1 MEVRFRVHRFDP
13 EVDVTPRYQVYT
25 VDVEG
30 DMTVLDALHQIK
42 WYQDGTVTFRRS
54 CRSAICGS
62 CGMLINGRNRL
73 ACNTRVS
80 DLNETEVSVSPL
92 PGFPVLRDLVVDWD
106 PFFAKDAAM
115 KPYLI
120 NNEQPPVKERRQSPA
135 EYQMIDNATLCIQCG
150 CCSSA
155 CPIVWNN
162 GEYYGPA
169 ALTRLYRFVFDTRD
183 QATDQRLALAGSEE
197 GSWRCHTIF
206 NCTSDC
212 PKGVLNTQN
221 IQALKRKV
229 MLKNLGFGG
238 NRISFEVERTRPG
251 LVMSNMSAEGHGDG
265 GIGIPQPKPLADETA
280 SARNSDSAGFRTR

>member
-1 MEVRFRVHRFDP
+1 MDIRFRIHRMDA

-25 VDVEG
+25 VDVDGE
-30 DMTVLDALHQIK
+30 MTVLDALHEIK

-73 ACNTRVS
+73 ACNTRVT
-80 DLNETEVSVSPL
+80 DLDSEEVSVSPL

-120 NNEQPPVKERRQSPA
+120 NDQPPPEKERRQSPA
-135 EYQMIDNATLCIQCG
+135 EYDAIDNATLCIQCG

-169 ALTRLYRFVFDTRD
+169 ALTRAVPLCVRFARYRHPRAPAACRFRGR
-183 QATDQRLALAGSEE
+183 RLALPYDFQLHQ
-197 GSWRCHTIF
+197 R
-206 NCTSDC
+206 
-212 PKGVLNTQN
+212 L
-221 IQALKRKV
+221 
-229 MLKNLGFGG
+229 
-238 NRISFEVERTRPG
+238 
-251 LVMSNMSAEGHGDG
+251 
-265 GIGIPQPKPLADETA
+265 PQRGAQHP
-280 SARNSDSAGFRTR
+280 

>member
-1 MEVRFRVHRFDP
+1 MEVRFRVHRYDP
-13 EVDVTPRYQVYT
+13 EIDVTPRYQVYT
-25 VDVEG
+25 LEVDG
-30 DMTVLDALHQIK
+30 DKTVLDCLNQIK

-73 ACNTRVS
+73 ACNTRVI
-80 DLNETEVSVSPL
+80 DLQSPEVSVGPL

-115 KPYLI
+115 KPYLV
-120 NNEQPPVKERRQSPA
+120 NDTSPPMQERRQSPA
-135 EYQMIDNATLCIQCG
+135 DYDKIDNATLCIMCG

-162 GEYYGPA
+162 GQYYGPA
-169 ALTRLYRFVFDTRD
+169 ALTRAYRFIFDSRD
-183 QATDQRLALAGSEE
+183 TAGVERLAIVGSEE
-197 GSWRCHTIF
+197 GAWRCHTIF

-229 MLKNLGFGG
+229 MLQNLGFGG
-238 NRISFEVERTRPG
+238 SRMMFDLNP
-251 LVMSNMSAEGHGDG
+251 
-265 GIGIPQPKPLADETA
+265 PKPVPRSDASA
-280 SARNSDSAGFRTR
+280 SARSADSAGYRTR

>member
-1 MEVRFRVHRFDP
+1 MEVRFRVHRYDP
-13 EVDVTPRYQVYT
+13 DVDVTPRYNIYT

-30 DMTVLDALHQIK
+30 DMTVLDCLNQIK

-73 ACNTRVS
+73 ACNTRVV
-80 DLNETEVSVSPL
+80 DLQSPEVSVSPL
-92 PGFPVLRDLVVDWD
+92 PGFPILRDLVVDWD

-120 NNEQPPVKERRQSPA
+120 NTTTAPEKERRQSPDD
-135 EYQMIDNATLCIQCG
+135 YQQIDNATLCIMCG
-150 CCSSA
+150 CCSAA
-155 CPIVWNN
+155 CPVVWNN
-162 GEYYGPA
+162 GQYYGPA
-169 ALTRLYRFVFDTRD
+169 ALTRAYRFIADSRDT
-183 QATDQRLALAGSEE
+183 AGSERLGLVGSEE
-197 GSWRCHTIF
+197 GAWRCHTIF

-221 IQALKRKV
+221 IQALKRKI

-238 NRISFEVERTRPG
+238 SKIRFELDPPEP
-251 LVMSNMSAEGHGDG
+251 E
-265 GIGIPQPKPLADETA
+265 PLAEETA
-280 SARNSDSAGFRTR
+280 SVRSSDMAGFRER

>member
-1 MEVRFRVHRFDP
+1 MEVRFRVHRYDP
-13 EVDVTPRYQVYT
+13 EIDVTPRYQVYT
-25 VDVEG
+25 LEVDA
-30 DMTVLDALHQIK
+30 DQTVLDCLNQIK

-73 ACNTRVS
+73 ACNTRVI
-80 DLNETEVSVSPL
+80 DLQSPEVSVGPL
-92 PGFPVLRDLVVDWD
+92 PGFPILRDLVVDWD

-120 NNEQPPVKERRQSPA
+120 NDAPPPLHERRQSPA
-135 EYQMIDNATLCIQCG
+135 DYEKIDNATLCILCG

-162 GEYYGPA
+162 GQYYGPA
-169 ALTRLYRFVFDTRD
+169 ALTRAYRFIFDSRD
-183 QATDQRLALAGSEE
+183 TAGAERLAIVGSEE
-197 GSWRCHTIF
+197 GAWRCHTIF

-229 MLKNLGFGG
+229 MLQNLGFGG
-238 NRISFEVERTRPG
+238 SRMMFDLNP
-251 LVMSNMSAEGHGDG
+251 
-265 GIGIPQPKPLADETA
+265 PKPAPRSDATA
-280 SARNSDSAGFRTR
+280 SARTADSAGHRTR

>member
-1 MEVRFRVHRFDP
+1 MQVRFRIHRYEP
-13 EVDVTPRYQVYT
+13 EIDVTPRYQVYT

-30 DMTVLDALHQIK
+30 DMTVLDCLNHIK

-73 ACNTRVS
+73 ACNTRVV
-80 DLNETEVSVSPL
+80 DLESPEVSVSPL
-92 PGFPVLRDLVVDWD
+92 PGFPILRDLVVDWD

-120 NNEQPPVKERRQSPA
+120 NEMPAPVKERRQSPA
-135 EYQMIDNATLCIQCG
+135 DYEKIDNATLCIMCG

-155 CPIVWNN
+155 CPVVWNN
-162 GEYYGPA
+162 GQYYGPA
-169 ALTRLYRFVFDTRD
+169 ALTRAFRFIFDSRD
-183 QATDQRLALAGSEE
+183 TAGAERLAIAGSEE
-197 GSWRCHTIF
+197 GAWRCHTIF
-206 NCTSDC
+206 NCTTDC

-229 MLKNLGFGG
+229 MLQNLGFGG
-238 NRISFEVERTRPG
+238 TRMMFDLNP
-251 LVMSNMSAEGHGDG
+251 
-265 GIGIPQPKPLADETA
+265 PKPVPRSDATA
-280 SARNSDSAGFRTR
+280 SARSADNAGYRTR

>member
-13 EVDVTPRYQVYT
+13 ETEATPRYEVYA
-25 VDVEG
+25 VEAES
-30 DMTVLDALHQIK
+30 DTTVLDCLNQIK

-54 CRSAICGS
+54 CRSGLCGS
-62 CGMLINGRNRL
+62 CGLLINGRNRL
-73 ACNTRVS
+73 ACNTRVH
-80 DLNETEVSVSPL
+80 DLDTTEVSVSPL

-120 NNEQPPVKERRQSPA
+120 NTSAPPAQERLQTPA
-135 EYQMIDNATLCIQCG
+135 ELEQIGNATLCIQCG

-169 ALTRLYRFVFDTRD
+169 ALTRAYRFAFDSRD
-183 QATDQRLALAGSEE
+183 TAQQERLDLAGSED
-197 GSWRCHTIF
+197 GTWRCHTIF

-212 PKGVLNTQN
+212 PKGVLNTHN

-229 MLKNLGFGG
+229 MLNKLGFNGTKIVF
-238 NRISFEVERTRPG
+238 NLDPPSDSQESRPHE
-251 LVMSNMSAEGHGDG
+251 AG
-265 GIGIPQPKPLADETA
+265 GI
-280 SARNSDSAGFRTR
+280 ARRA